1 MYRAGAPDAQRAAR
15 VPGPPLVKPVW
26 VLHRRGL
33 WLTARYCPGRF
44 PVRPGGARLVCR
56 PRWSRPAANSGGT
69 ASLRP
74 SARPAQRHHCAR
86 GSISSHPCARH
97 STHALRCRADAVKGW
112 SAARDAFGGAERS
125 TWNLDRPIAQGP
137 EGAADL
143 GSTGHITRSEQVMSR
158 WVLHQLSRRV
168 RCVLTPWPARAGMLD
183 REGRFEAPIRAE
195 LPRLRDGQ
203 RF

>member
-1 MYRAGAPDAQRAAR
+1 MGPAPTRALAHRPLLPRKVSSPARRCPTGVPPWVEPAGCELGRNRTLVQVHVPLNVMTVPVPASAA
-15 VPGPPLVKPVW
+15 
-26 VLHRRGL
+26 
-33 WLTARYCPGRF
+33 
-44 PVRPGGARLVCR
+44 
-56 PRWSRPAANSGGT
+56 
-69 ASLRP
+69 
-74 SARPAQRHHCAR
+74 
-86 GSISSHPCARH
+86 HPCARH
-97 STHALRCRADAVKGW
+97 RTLALRCRADAVKGW
-112 SAARDAFGGAERS
+112 SAARDPIGGAAGIRAIRFPSESHRRS
-125 TWNLDRPIAQGP
+125 TWNLGRPIAQGP

-143 GSTGHITRSEQVMSR
+143 GSTGRTTQSEQVMNR